1 MLFVALF
8 GPLRCMLGD
17 QPFRVLETT
26 DIVWLFGDKAD
37 LVQSE
42 SLWRDVGSSVPLFA
56 YWLLVR
62 RLHCFCCR
70 VCGGLH
76 KSVLAIKRVCEFA
89 DECVW
94 RSNNLLPVSCFYN
107 MKVYETSIGIWEAI

>member
-1 MLFVALF
+1 VRRYRWCGGENGDWGGGGGGGGEWPYMLFVALF
-8 GPLRCMLGD
+8 GPLTCMLGD

-26 DIVWLFGDKAD
+26 DVVWLFGDKAG

-56 YWLLVR
+56 YWLLVL
-62 RLHCFCCR
+62 RLHCFSCR

-76 KSVLAIKRVCEFA
+76 KVC
-89 DECVW
+89 W
-94 RSNNLLPVSCFYN
+94 L
-107 MKVYETSIGIWEAI
+107 